1 MLLLSIF
8 LTLVYIGITAFLY
21 RCGGM
26 SKEEAK
32 QYHIPTFLA
41 KSWIRDWLCTLFNY
55 LVLLTW
61 WQPNNPLKYLWF
73 IPTYLLTGF
82 AFSSYW
88 SRLFK
93 GEDNFFAHGL
103 FLGLASFPLYW
114 AGIHIYAIL
123 INAIFSSVLMGWL
136 CLRTGNVFKEEF
148 GRGGISAA
156 TRLLLLC

>member
-1 MLLLSIF
+1 MILQII
-8 LTLVYIGITAFLY
+8 LTLIWIAITAFLY

-41 KSWIRDWLCTLFNY
+41 KSWIRDWLCPLFNY

-61 WQPNNPLKYLWF
+61 WQPNTLLKYLWF
-73 IPTYLLTGF
+73 IPTYLLTGL
-82 AFSSYW
+82 AFTTYW
-88 SRLFK
+88 QKLFK
-93 GEDNFFAHGL
+93 GVDNFFCHG
-103 FLGLASFPLYW
+103 FFIGLASFSLYW

-136 CLRTGNVFKEEF
+136 CKKYSSVWVEEG
-148 GRGGISAA
+148 GRGMISSA
-156 TRLLLLC
+156 TRLLLLL